1 MARINLLPWR
11 EERRKER
18 KQKFMVTLGA
28 AAGGSALLIF
38 LVHMVFQDLIDYQN
52 ERNSYLDGE
61 IQKLAVKVKAVQD
74 LEKQRQ
80 KLIDRMHAIEQL
92 QTSRPIVVRLFDE
105 IVNSL
110 PEGISLTE
118 IQQTSTQVTIK
129 GIAESNA
136 RVSNFMR
143 NIDGS
148 PWLKDPKLNIIET
161 KDDEGRRI
169 NNFTLIFQQLMEPE
183 PDVTPGHMQEGGGGA
198 GATGGVKS

>member
-28 AAGGSALLIF
+28 AAGASALVVF

-52 ERNSYLDGE
+52 ERNAYLEGE
-61 IQKLAVKVKAVQD
+61 GQKLAVKMKEVRD

-80 KLIDRMHAIEQL
+80 QLIDRMHAIEQL
-92 QTSRPIVVRLFDE
+92 QTSRPIIVRLFDE
-105 IVNSL
+105 IVSSL

-118 IQQTSTQVTIK
+118 IHQTSNQVTIK

-148 PWLKDPKLNIIET
+148 LWLKDPKLNIIET

-183 PDVTPGHMQEGGGGA
+183 PEATPGHTQGSGGGA
-198 GATGGVKS
+198 DATEGVKS

>member
-18 KQKFMVTLGA
+18 QQKFMVTLGA
-28 AAGGSALLIF
+28 AAGASALAVF
-38 LVHMVFQDLIDYQN
+38 LVHMVFQDLIDYQD
-52 ERNSYLDGE
+52 ERNGYLEGE
-61 IQKLAVKVKAVQD
+61 NQKLAVKMKEVQD

-80 KLIDRMHAIEQL
+80 QLIDRMHAIEQL
-92 QTSRPIVVRLFDE
+92 QTSRPIIVRLFDE

-110 PEGISLTE
+110 PEGISLAE
-118 IQQTSTQVTIK
+118 IHQTSNQVTIK

-169 NNFTLIFQQLMEPE
+169 NNFTLIFQQLTEPE
-183 PDVTPGHMQEGGGGA
+183 PDVTPEHAPGVGGGA
-198 GATGGVKS
+198 DATGGVKS